1 MILILF
7 ASVTIEDPQTVE
19 EKNIAKIITIV
30 VKSIFSLSYF
40 RKWFIFF
47 FFFTVF
53 YILSLKTSKTGLHSF
68 QVERIKTSTLLI

>member
-30 VKSIFSLSYF
+30 VKSTFSLSYF
-40 RKWFIFF
+40 RKWFIF

>member
-47 FFFTVF
+47 FSLLFFIF
-53 YILSLKTSKTGLHSF
+53 IL
-68 QVERIKTSTLLI
+68 